1 MTSNRSFRLPSH
13 LLLGISIGMF
23 AVPTLSSVAQVD
35 KSLIVKTPLGRLAGK
50 REGSVRAYLGIPY
63 AAPPVGPLRWHPPVP
78 AAKWKRVRLATEF
91 GYHCMQ
97 PKLFADMIFRDPG
110 ISEDCLTLNVWTP
123 SNGQASAK
131 DSKAKLPVM
140 VWIYG
145 GGFVTGGSS
154 EPRQDGAQLASNGV
168 VVVSMNYRLGIFGFF
183 AHPDLAAESAQ
194 DASGNYGLMDQ
205 TSALQWVQRN
215 IAAFGGD
222 PANVTIF
229 GESAGSFSVS
239 AQMAS
244 PLAKG
249 LFARA
254 IGESGAAMNSAAL
267 PFPERKVA
275 EERDAAFMKEMTAIG
290 TVNLLR
296 AIPAEELMASSLKK
310 NAKGETARFGP
321 DIDGAF
327 LPESVPAIFA
337 AGRQNDVPL
346 LAGWNRDE
354 GGIDKKVTLASF
366 TADVDAR
373 FGENAAAVLKAFP
386 AHDDAEAVRAAADL
400 AADRFIAHSTWSW
413 LEAQTKTGK
422 QPVYRYRFDL
432 AAPQDPNHPQGEVAY
447 HSSEIPYVFGDLDL
461 LQGFNWRPED
471 RTMSKEIQKYWT
483 NFARTGDPNGD
494 GLVKWPRYDAATG
507 WQVMHL
513 LPEPVVKP
521 DTHRDRELL
530 LESIWAR

>member
-1 MTSNRSFRLPSH
+1 MKPLPTIRSLASALSCLIAFTS
-13 LLLGISIGMF
+13 
-23 AVPTLSSVAQVD
+23 ALSGAQGTVSVE
-35 KSLIVKTPLGRLAGK
+35 KSLIVKTAQGRLAGK
-50 REGSVRAYLGIPY
+50 REGDVGAYLGIPY
-63 AAPPVGPLRWHPPVP
+63 AAPPVRLLRWRPPMP
-78 AAKWKRVRLATEF
+78 APKWKGVRLAMEF
-91 GYHCMQ
+91 GSHCMQ
-97 PKLFADMIFRDPG
+97 PKLFGDMIFRDPG

-123 SNGQASAK
+123 AK

-140 VWIYG
+140 VWIFG
-145 GGFVTGGSS
+145 GGFVAGGTS

-168 VVVSMNYRLGIFGFF
+168 IVVSMNYRLGIFGFF
-183 AHPDLAAESAQ
+183 AHSDLAAESGR
-194 DASGNYGLMDQ
+194 DSSGNYGLMDQ

-222 PANVTIF
+222 PGNVTVF

-249 LFARA
+249 LFERA

-267 PFPERKVA
+267 PFPDRKAA
-275 EERDAAFMKEMTAIG
+275 EARDAAFMKEITAIG
-290 TVNLLR
+290 SVDLLR
-296 AIPAEELMASSLKK
+296 AIPAEELMAESLRK

-321 DIDGAF
+321 DIDGYF
-327 LPESVPAIFA
+327 LPETVPTIFA
-337 AGRQNDVPL
+337 AGKQNDGPL

-354 GGIDKKVTLASF
+354 GGIDKKVTLAAF
-366 TADVDAR
+366 DADVNAR

-386 AHDDAEAVRAAADL
+386 ANDDAEAVRAAADL

-413 LEAQTKTGK
+413 LEAQTKTGR

-432 AAPQDPNHPQGEVAY
+432 AAPPDPNHPRGEVAY

-471 RTMSKEIQKYWT
+471 RAMSKEIQQYWT
-483 NFARTGDPNGD
+483 NFAKTGDPNGA
-494 GLVKWPRYDAATG
+494 GLAKWPKYNEETG

-513 LPEPVVKP
+513 LPEPVVEP
-521 DTHRDRELL
+521 DSHRDQQLL
-530 LESIWAR
+530 LDRIWGR